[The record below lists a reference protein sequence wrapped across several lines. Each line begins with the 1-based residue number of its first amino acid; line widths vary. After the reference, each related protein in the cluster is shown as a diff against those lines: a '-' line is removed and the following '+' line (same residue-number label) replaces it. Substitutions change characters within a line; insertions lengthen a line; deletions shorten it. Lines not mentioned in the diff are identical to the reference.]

1 MRIYFAIILSFLCL
15 GSVAQTINYKF
26 RIRYSDYSAL
36 ANTNFVISGNSVA
49 TDPQGIISMPISATI
64 SYVNIG
70 SADAKTYEIKF
81 PLEGRAILPK
91 DPTVFVD
98 IFVAKP
104 TQDPLKVI
112 SAQIAKSQNNFQ
124 SAVLKQLDDASK
136 KGYNEIVELLR
147 NKSPDDSALT
157 RGRLEFFPLISS
169 ALNNYL
175 NESRNFKDAFAT
187 LSTSLN
193 NKGSYDQFNN
203 TVYSYNEIFNLLNA
217 NKSAYEQAIAT
228 YWHSKELSLK
238 FSNLI
243 DFMIENYHKP
253 YVLEVNYTFVSR
265 FYQLNEETNSRKK
278 RDMQKTLATDM
289 QSLSDAM
296 DRRINSMGEQIT
308 AMNTL
313 LNNNKQVNN

>member
-136 KGYNEIVELLR
+136 KGYDEIVGILKDR
-147 NKSPDDSALT
+147 KPDDSLLK

-175 NESRNFKDAFAT
+175 NESRNFKDAFVSVRA
-187 LSTSLN
+187 SPN
-193 NKGSYDQFNN
+193 NKKTYDQ
-203 TVYSYNEIFNLLNA
+203 
-217 NKSAYEQAIAT
+217 
-228 YWHSKELSLK
+228 
-238 FSNLI
+238 
-243 DFMIENYHKP
+243 
-253 YVLEVNYTFVSR
+253 
-265 FYQLNEETNSRKK
+265 
-278 RDMQKTLATDM
+278 
-289 QSLSDAM
+289 
-296 DRRINSMGEQIT
+296 
-308 AMNTL
+308 
-313 LNNNKQVNN
+313 